1 MNKNTTD
8 QLGDL
13 FAKTPDGMK
22 GTVAYVMATTA
33 IGTLMRML
41 DSLLS
46 HTRQG
51 TAEERLASAAV
62 HDLKVDL
69 LAAVGKFEE
78 ACKAAEGS
86 RQEKMKE
93 EFAEKLPDV
102 SMCRSETRPFLW
114 EFSEKLSPS
123 DRKAAAFQ
131 WLEDLKKEDDPM
143 CRSEA
148 TPLDLTEAFPKRCR
162 DEEDVMEEDFYIGEL
177 VTVDNVDGQF
187 VVFDKRKDL
196 VLINLNG
203 IKSWIPKKH
212 VHSLKKEDGPMC
224 RSEAMPEEKKFKSG
238 EMVTIEGIIGCF
250 LVRDQNGENVLVT
263 MDGKKVWMHVS
274 LISSVDNNS

>member
-22 GTVAYVMATTA
+22 GTVAYVMASTA

-69 LAAVGKFEE
+69 LAAVGRFEE
-78 ACKAAEGS
+78 ACKAAEKS
-86 RQEKMKE
+86 KQEKMKE
-93 EFAEKLPDV
+93 EFAEKLHRPGPP
-102 SMCRSETRPFLW
+102 ETFN
-114 EFSEKLSPS
+114 
-123 DRKAAAFQ
+123 
-131 WLEDLKKEDDPM
+131 

-148 TPLDLTEAFPKRCR
+148 VIK
-162 DEEDVMEEDFYIGEL
+162 
-177 VTVDNVDGQF
+177 
-187 VVFDKRKDL
+187 KD
-196 VLINLNG
+196 
-203 IKSWIPKKH
+203 
-212 VHSLKKEDGPMC
+212 
-224 RSEAMPEEKKFKSG
+224 
-238 EMVTIEGIIGCF
+238 
-250 LVRDQNGENVLVT
+250 
-263 MDGKKVWMHVS
+263 
-274 LISSVDNNS
+274 SSQD